1 MCSNAILKPTQLELV
16 LCNKRIHTV
25 QAESAPLSETRERE
39 RVTGRK
45 ARGPQAAGENKLQVA
60 DGPRICIL
68 HRLLIQLAAV
78 SSP

>member
-25 QAESAPLSETRERE
+25 QAESAPLSETRESE

-45 ARGPQAAGENKLQVA
+45 ARGPQVAGENKLQVV
-60 DGPRICIL
+60 DGFP
-68 HRLLIQLAAV
+68 
-78 SSP
+78 SSTQN